1 MFRKLLPHFV
11 LLLAF
16 ALRAWQLTAV
26 PPGLTHD
33 EAGHGHDAAHVL
45 KGVTPI
51 YFTVGYGREPLFDYF
66 NAGLI
71 AGMGANPFTLRFAAV
86 VWGMIALAATYRV
99 ARTVFG
105 RGVATIALALMAASF
120 WPLAT
125 SRQILRSA
133 MLPGEMAIAVMLF
146 LKIIANGTKPNGH
159 SDPRSGEES
168 LGWPRDASAL
178 SRLSMTSQRLRHKPD
193 VLIVALGIVMA
204 ASLYTYIPARA
215 LWLMFPLA
223 LLAHYALRFTNRQ
236 LQIIDYRLLITRLSI
251 PLILAFV
258 LASPLFL
265 YLYQHPEA
273 EQRIGML
280 SEPLIALRNGD
291 PLPIVT
297 NARETLLAFFL
308 PGHGDHFLAYTISG
322 RPIFDPVTAIL
333 AIIGL
338 AVLIQFII
346 RNPKGQFTLLLCWLA
361 LGLAP
366 SFITGP
372 EALTT
377 RIIGAQPVLYILPAL
392 GLSHVISLTRRF
404 GSWNLGIGA
413 LFFVSLFISTARDY
427 FFSWGQSPD
436 VRAAYQSTLIAML
449 KTIDGPAVISTVY
462 PSAAHDPYI
471 GEMFTKEETRWVDGR
486 LAMIV
491 PVDAQFQLLAPSS
504 TPLDP
509 LLAPFVQPVETVY
522 LRSTDLDPSFTNY
535 RFLGDPIGSPLQGT
549 NFNDA
554 IELIAQQWSA
564 DLYRPGDVAEF
575 TSIWRVLDPARLG
588 PVHPPTFKTDLN
600 LFTHVLNPDGS
611 IFLQQDRL
619 DAPSWDWQTGDTL
632 IQIHQF
638 AIPPDAAP
646 GEYAVEVGL
655 YDRITDGRL
664 TTREGADHV
673 VVSPLIIK

>member
-1 MFRKLLPHFV
+1 LGKRLLPTF
-11 LLLAF
+11 LLLFAF

-33 EAGHGHDAAHVL
+33 EAGHGHDAAHIL
-45 KGVTPI
+45 KGVTLI

-99 ARTVFG
+99 ARTAYD
-105 RGVATIALALMAASF
+105 RNTALLALGLMAVAF

-133 MLPGEMAIAVMLF
+133 MLPAEMAIAVILF
-146 LKIIANGTKPNGH
+146 LKLTRSKKAIGP
-159 SDPRSGEES
+159 PRSAPRVFDNGLVVIG
-168 LGWPRDASAL
+168 LGL
-178 SRLSMTSQRLRHKPD
+178 T
-193 VLIVALGIVMA
+193 IA

-236 LQIIDYRLLITRLSI
+236 LQITDYRLLITRLSI
-251 PLILAFV
+251 SLILAFL

-265 YLYQHPEA
+265 YLYQHPEV

-291 PLPIVT
+291 PLPIVA

-308 PGHGDHFLAYTISG
+308 PGHGDHFLAYNTPG
-322 RPIFDPVTAIL
+322 KPIFDPITASL
-333 AIIGL
+333 AFIGL
-338 AVLIQFII
+338 ILLIKWSVISHQWKDPAPRPLMTVHCSLFL
-346 RNPKGQFTLLLCWLA
+346 FWLA
-361 LGLAP
+361 VGLAP

-427 FFSWGQSPD
+427 FFIWGQSPD

-462 PSAAHDPYI
+462 PSAPHDPYI
-471 GEMFTKEETRWVDGR
+471 SELFTKEETRWVDGR

-504 TPLDP
+504 APLDP
-509 LLAPFVQPVETVY
+509 LFAPFVQPVETID
-522 LRSTDLDPSFTNY
+522 LRSTDLAPSFTKY
-535 RFLGDPIGSPLQGT
+535 RFLGDHIGSPLQRT
-549 NFNDA
+549 DFNDA

-564 DLYRPGDVAEF
+564 DLYRPGDLAEF
-575 TSIWRVLDPARLG
+575 MSIWRVLDLTRLG
-588 PVHPPTFKTDLN
+588 PVHPPAFKADLN
-600 LFTHVLNPDGS
+600 LFTHILNPDGT

-619 DAPSWDWQTGDTL
+619 DAPSWDWQRGDII

-638 AIPPDAAP
+638 AIPADAAP

-655 YDRITDGRL
+655 YDRITGDRL
-664 TTREGADHV
+664 TVIDSGATSV
-673 VVSPLIIK
+673 VVAPLIIR